1 MSGSLDIATSLLER
15 PERVKSDRV
24 RGFRGDHKI
33 EVRFVDRGAGSTRD
47 PYTEVL
53 VLDGGRDDLYLSIV
67 RQTDYDVAAV
77 RRGRG
82 TDLEV
87 GDAIFDELF
96 LVEAAPADVIP
107 HLLDGAT
114 RALLQEWQPIGVKTL
129 EAKDDQP
136 GGLLVEKPT
145 WLGTPQAIEAML
157 TIAVHIVERIPLA
170 FAQADRA
177 RAERHGYR
185 GAGPAEEDRRA
196 EVASVRQKEKARLE
210 DQAWKG
216 CLGVAIFVAA
226 LVILSVVLALATE

>member
-15 PERVKSDRV
+15 TERVKSDRV
-24 RGFRGDHKI
+24 RGFRGDHEI

-53 VLDGGRDDLYLSIV
+53 VLDRTRDDLHLSIV
-67 RQTDYDVAAV
+67 RQTDYDMAYV
-77 RRGRG
+77 RRGLG

-157 TIAVHIVERIPLA
+157 AIAVHIVDRIPLA

-185 GAGPAEEDRRA
+185 GTSPAEDDRRA
-196 EVASVRQKEKARLE
+196 EVASLKKKQKERHDARVRL
-210 DQAWKG
+210 G
-216 CLGVAIFVAA
+216 CLGLLAFFVLLAIFTA
-226 LVILSVVLALATE
+226 LVVWATE